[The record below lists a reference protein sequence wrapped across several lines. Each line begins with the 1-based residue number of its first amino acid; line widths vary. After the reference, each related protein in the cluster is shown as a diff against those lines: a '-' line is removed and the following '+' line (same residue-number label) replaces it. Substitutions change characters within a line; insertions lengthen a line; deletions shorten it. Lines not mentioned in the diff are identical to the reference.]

1 MAKFESKQRPWEAEG
16 IHHRTWERRRARA
29 AVASA
34 HDKASAAL
42 GDATIVIKAED
53 TAAAASKVETQKGH
67 QEKGE
72 VKKFREAGKIKRGGE
87 SNTIKLA

>member
-1 MAKFESKQRPWEAEG
+1 VKLGAKSRLAG
-16 IHHRTWERRRARA
+16 IHRRTWERRRARA

-72 VKKFREAGKIKRGGE
+72 VKKFRDRENKRGGE